1 MACNFKKSD
10 FSYNILIID
19 VPLCSGNSG
28 AEKPAREKSQLLI
41 FISTGRMLAVY
52 LFRATSGAHHQ
63 EGLVMTL
70 TASSSSR
77 AVTNS
82 PVVVAL
88 DYHNRDAAL
97 AFVDKIDPRDCRLKV
112 GKEMFT
118 LFGPQFVREL
128 QQRGFDIFL
137 DLKFH
142 DIPNT
147 AAHAVAAAAD
157 LGVWM
162 VNVHASGGA
171 RMMTAAREAL
181 VPFGK
186 DAPLLIAVTVLTSME
201 ASDLADLGVTLS
213 PADYAERLAA
223 LTQKCGLDGVVC
235 SAQEAV
241 RFKQVFGQEF
251 KLVTPGIRPQ
261 GSEAGDQRRI
271 MTPEQALAAG
281 VDYMVIGRPV
291 TQSVD
296 PAQTLKAINASLQRS
311 A

>member
-1 MACNFKKSD
+1 
-10 FSYNILIID
+10 
-19 VPLCSGNSG
+19 
-28 AEKPAREKSQLLI
+28 
-41 FISTGRMLAVY
+41 MLAVY
-52 LFRATSGAHHQ
+52 LSRANCGAHRRK
-63 EGLVMTL
+63 GLVMTSV
-70 TASSSSR
+70 ASSSSR
-77 AVTNS
+77 VVTDS

-88 DYHNRDAAL
+88 DYNNRDSAL
-97 AFVDKIDPRDCRLKV
+97 AFVDLIDPRDCRLKV

-118 LFGPQFVREL
+118 LFGPQIVRDL

-147 AAHAVAAAAD
+147 TAHAVAAAAD

-186 DAPLLIAVTVLTSME
+186 DAPLLIAVTILTSME
-201 ASDLADLGVTLS
+201 ASDLLDLGVTLS
-213 PADYAERLAA
+213 PADQAERLAR
-223 LTQKCGLDGVVC
+223 LTQNCGLDGVVC

-241 RFKQVFGQEF
+241 RFKSALGNNF

-271 MTPEQALAAG
+271 MTPEEALAAG
-281 VDYMVIGRPV
+281 VDYMVIGRPI
-291 TQSVD
+291 TQSAD
-296 PAQTLKAINASLQRS
+296 PALTLKAINTSLGKVTG
-311 A
+311 

>member
-1 MACNFKKSD
+1 
-10 FSYNILIID
+10 
-19 VPLCSGNSG
+19 
-28 AEKPAREKSQLLI
+28 
-41 FISTGRMLAVY
+41 
-52 LFRATSGAHHQ
+52 
-63 EGLVMTL
+63 MTL

-88 DYHNRDAAL
+88 DYHNCDDAL
-97 AFVDKIDPRDCRLKV
+97 SFVDKIDPRDCRLKV

-171 RMMTAAREAL
+171 RMMTAACEAL

>member
-1 MACNFKKSD
+1 
-10 FSYNILIID
+10 
-19 VPLCSGNSG
+19 
-28 AEKPAREKSQLLI
+28 
-41 FISTGRMLAVY
+41 
-52 LFRATSGAHHQ
+52 
-63 EGLVMTL
+63 MTF
-70 TASSSSR
+70 TASSSSC
-77 AVTNS
+77 AITES

-88 DYHNRDAAL
+88 DYHERDKAL

-118 LFGPQFVREL
+118 LFGPQLVRDL
-128 QQRGFDIFL
+128 QQRGFDVFL

-147 AAHAVAAAAD
+147 TARAVAAAAD

-171 RMMTAAREAL
+171 RMMAAARDAL
-181 VPFGK
+181 APFGK

-201 ASDLADLGVTLS
+201 TSDLRDLGVTLS
-213 PADYAERLAA
+213 PAEHAERLAR
-223 LTQKCGLDGVVC
+223 LTQQCGLDGVVC

-241 RFKQVFGQEF
+241 RFEQVFGAAF
-251 KLVTPGIRPQ
+251 KLVTPGIRPA

-271 MTPEQALAAG
+271 MTPEQALSAG

-296 PAQTLKAINASLQRS
+296 PAQTLKDINASLKRE